1 MVEWGRIILRLGL
14 FVAGGLMALALKPF
28 IMLALIG
35 LLILAVAMILFAF
48 IPGGWIFSFLG
59 GRILSWALFTR
70 FGLAILLAILG
81 FVGSLALGD
90 WILFLAGG
98 LGLMLL
104 VRPPSIIS
112 RARPP
117 RASQQPQEKIERVK
131 AGDSLLKRGVLSI
144 DSIESG
150 VIVTGEEAID
160 VARALVHEA
169 RRLGRRVVIIGESSL
184 LVPRGCGRVKASRAE
199 AFNVVDDFL
208 RSPTSVEAF
217 AYAFA
222 LANKLENDDIPLIL
236 VAARALVRDLQAGNI
251 SKDDLVRLIPD
262 QIQDRRGNLI
272 KSVLSLCSFIG
283 SRGLSFTS
291 LGDDWDVL
299 YISVRDLPQRQAVF
313 AMAYS
318 MYMLSGHNA
327 VLVLHN
333 PEKLLPDINLLA
345 YNARESWERIFNAIA
360 SRRGRGLGLILVSRS
375 PIASPYLLRLCPTIL
390 ATRMPEV
397 PGRLDDELMRQIV
410 RAARGIKPGELVA
423 STADRLIVV
432 RYRAPEP
439 AYIPP
444 PKPMERPVE
453 AVQEARAVAVA
464 AAPGA
469 GGSASEE
476 AVEEK
481 PGKIE
486 PTALE
491 REFGERVI
499 DAARILQQARSG
511 LSIDLTSA
519 RDLDAELVKKLEEK
533 GYLTQFGG
541 LYYTSATGLELLNE
555 YQKAVKERG
564 PVTVTSRGPEGR
576 EAEAE
581 KPSEAQEG
589 PREAEARQA
598 ILDQEEALDRFGEH
612 VAAYYL
618 AESLFRQGKYAQS
631 VLKAYEFMVNAFKA
645 FYNIDK
651 GHLDDI
657 IEMLEARGAER
668 PLAASEAKDAKTLV
682 IEASK
687 AMKEGKQVPLTSA
700 QRMLRY
706 ARKVLEQMS
715 ARGGGG
721 ADEG

>member
-1 MVEWGRIILRLGL
+1 MVEWRGIVLRLGL

-35 LLILAVAMILFAF
+35 LLILAVAMMFFAF
-48 IPGGWIFSFLG
+48 IPGGWILSSLG

-70 FGLAILLAILG
+70 LGLAILLAILG

-90 WILFLAGG
+90 WMLFLAGG

-112 RARPP
+112 KTRSP
-117 RASQQPQEKIERVK
+117 RILQQPQEKIERVK
-131 AGDSLLKRGVLSI
+131 AGDSLLKKGVLSI
-144 DSIESG
+144 DSLESG
-150 VIVTGEEAID
+150 IIVTGEGAID

-208 RSPTSVEAF
+208 RSPVAVEAF

-251 SKDDLVRLIPD
+251 SRDDLIRLIPD

-283 SRGLSFTS
+283 SRGLSFAS

-318 MYMLSGHNA
+318 MYMLSRHNA

-390 ATRMPEV
+390 ATGMPEV

-410 RAARGIKPGELVA
+410 RAARGIKPGEIVA
-423 STADRLIVV
+423 STTDKLMIA

-444 PKPMERPVE
+444 PKPMEKPVE

-464 AAPGA
+464 AASETS
-469 GGSASEE
+469 GSASEE

-519 RDLDAELVKKLEEK
+519 KDLDAELVKKLEEK

-555 YQKAVKERG
+555 YQRVVRERGAITIAKER
-564 PVTVTSRGPEGR
+564 S
-576 EAEAE
+576 
-581 KPSEAQEG
+581 SEA
-589 PREAEARQA
+589 PREAAGEPQSQETTEAKQA

-631 VLKAYEFMVNAFKA
+631 VLKSYEFMVNALKA

-657 IEMLEARGAER
+657 IEMLEARGAEK
-668 PLAASEAKDAKTLV
+668 PLTASEAKDAKMLV

-687 AMKEGKQVPLTSA
+687 AMKEGRQVPLTSA

-715 ARGGGG
+715 ARSGGG
-721 ADEG
+721 ANEG